1 MAWKISERAND
12 LAKPAVPLDP
22 KKAEASSIAGKMDEL
37 RKAAGTKS

>member
-1 MAWKISERAND
+1 MAWKISERAAD

-22 KKAEASSIAGKMDEL
+22 EKAKASSIQGKLDSL